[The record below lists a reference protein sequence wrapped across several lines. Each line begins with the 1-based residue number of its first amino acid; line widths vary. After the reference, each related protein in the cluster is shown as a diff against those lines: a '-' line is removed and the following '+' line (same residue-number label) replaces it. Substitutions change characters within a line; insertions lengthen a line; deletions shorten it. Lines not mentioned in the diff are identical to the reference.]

1 MMLEVNTRNR
11 PRSTH
16 SGNQLEALP
25 DEITGLVSLEQL
37 SINSNVLKGLPAALG
52 CLQCLQVLFANGNA
66 IEVVPAELSAL
77 TNLKKCNLANNK
89 IAVLPPALSQHWAA
103 FLDLEEAAENQ
114 NENLLVMLQGNPILT
129 DDKMITETQ
138 FSQSQKRQRV

>member
-52 CLQCLQVLFANGNA
+52 CLPLVACVSSLHICHIL
-66 IEVVPAELSAL
+66 
-77 TNLKKCNLANNK
+77 
-89 IAVLPPALSQHWAA
+89 LPSVATYGS
-103 FLDLEEAAENQ
+103 
-114 NENLLVMLQGNPILT
+114 
-129 DDKMITETQ
+129 
-138 FSQSQKRQRV
+138 S